1 MTTKQELI
9 NEKLDQAVEILHE
22 LDIDVWVTFARES
35 ILNPDPALD
44 LILGFEIV
52 WQSAFIITKDNRR
65 FAIVGKHDVENI
77 YNIGGYT
84 DVIPYLEGIR
94 APLADTLMTLDPRQ
108 IALNYSENDV
118 AADGL
123 SHGLMLLL
131 QRYLADSEMTD
142 RFVSAERII
151 SALRGRKSPSEVARI
166 KQAIQT
172 TQGIF
177 EQAEGYMKPGRSELD
192 VANFVHGLV
201 DEKRLGTAWDY
212 DYCPTVSAGPDSPVG
227 HAGPQD
233 KYKIAPGQIIH
244 MDFGVKENEYCADLQ
259 RIWYFRKEGE
269 TDAPAEVQKG
279 FEAARKALMAGFEM
293 LKPGVQG
300 WQVDEAARNEMVAQG
315 YPEYEYAYGH
325 LLGRVA
331 HDGSTTLGPRWERY
345 GQTPYNAVEAGN
357 VFAIE
362 LGLAVPGYG
371 YVGLEENVIVTENGA
386 EWLSDPQESVWLI

>member
-1 MTTKQELI
+1 MTTNQELI
-9 NEKLDQAVEILHE
+9 NQKLDQAVEILQE

-35 ILNPDPALD
+35 ILNPDPVLE

-77 YNIGGYT
+77 HNIGGYT
-84 DVIPYLEGIR
+84 DVIPYLQGIR
-94 APLADTLMTLDPRQ
+94 GPLADTLMNLNPIH

-123 SHGLMLLL
+123 SHGMLLLL
-131 QRYLADSEMTD
+131 QRYLADSGLPD
-142 RFVSAERII
+142 RFVSGERII
-151 SALRGRKSPSEVARI
+151 AALRGRKSPAELARI
-166 KQAIQT
+166 RQAVQA
-172 TQGIF
+172 TQGMF
-177 EQAEGYMKPGRSELD
+177 KQAEGFIEPGRSELD
-192 VANFVHGLV
+192 VANFVHGLL

-233 KYKIAPGQIIH
+233 QYKIAQGQIIH
-244 MDFGVKENEYCADLQ
+244 MDFGVKENDYCADLQ
-259 RIWYFRKEGE
+259 RIWYYRKEGE
-269 TDAPAEVQKG
+269 TEAPAEVQQG
-279 FEAARKALMAGFEM
+279 FAAARKALMAGFEM

-300 WQVDEAARNEMVAQG
+300 WQVDEAARNEIVAQG
-315 YPEYEYAYGH
+315 YPEYEHAFGH

-345 GQTPYNAVEAGN
+345 GQTPYNVVEVGN

-362 LGLAVPGYG
+362 LGLTVPGYG
-371 YVGLEENVIVTENGA
+371 YVGLEENVIVTENGT
-386 EWLSDPQESVWLI
+386 EWLSDPQESIWLI